1 LALDRREGPIGAAP
15 VATSNDI
22 TQAVTKI
29 LRSAFLVV
37 VLGYSSAA
45 TAEDIADSAALAAA
59 LDHVKGTLENGL
71 KASERIGKPISAKF
85 ALEDGTLQLSL
96 WIAREDGFAEFTLF
110 PSIRSVTKNF
120 DFRDA
125 DKLKVATAQKLAM
138 DKATVSLLSATENAV
153 KANHGLRAVSAY
165 PVLKEGDPLAVVILL
180 DANAFKIVTEK
191 LY

>member
-1 LALDRREGPIGAAP
+1 
-15 VATSNDI
+15 
-22 TQAVTKI
+22 
-29 LRSAFLVV
+29 
-37 VLGYSSAA
+37 
-45 TAEDIADSAALAAA
+45 
-59 LDHVKGTLENGL
+59 LENGL

-85 ALEDGTLQLSL
+85 ALEDGPLQLSL

-110 PSIRSVTKNF
+110 PSIRSVTENF

-165 PVLKEGDPLAVVILL
+165 PVLKEGDPLAVIILL